1 MARLV
6 FPALKAALL
15 LGCVT
20 GAHGAVIS
28 DGSDG
33 AFVAVAGSNVID
45 LTLPGREDGI
55 LNFTT
60 ITIPANATVSFK
72 RNALNTPVF
81 MAATGNIDLLGTVN
95 VSAGGNLA
103 GPGGGEGGSAGLGD
117 VNCTAAECRLATGGG
132 GVLGGNAGPNAD
144 AGGIKSTPGYAGS
157 GGGMATAGLAA
168 DPSRFSRSAPPTA
181 ALSQLPAPLVG
192 GSGGGGGGGW
202 MFFGVE
208 LGGGA
213 GGDGG
218 GAIQFS
224 TLADILFG
232 GTVLANGANGSYAFT
247 NSGGTGGPG
256 GGGSGGNVQMVADH
270 ITVQDSAAVQAVGG
284 WGGCLGTETCD
295 ANRPAFSKLNNGG
308 LGFFDLTA
316 RTVTL
321 SDAADIQAVL
331 AVHAV
336 PLPSAWLMLAPGV
349 LLTGMMRRR
358 ST

>member
-1 MARLV
+1 MPRRTC
-6 FPALKAALL
+6 PALTAALL
-15 LGCVT
+15 ALCVS
-20 GAHGAVIS
+20 GVHAAVIS

-33 AFVAVAGSNVID
+33 AFVAVAGANVID

-72 RNALNTPVF
+72 RNGLNTPVF
-81 MAATGNIDLLGTVN
+81 MAATGNINILGTVN
-95 VSAGGNLA
+95 VSASGTLA

-117 VNCTAAECRLATGGG
+117 VNCAAVECRLATNGG
-132 GVLGGNAGPNAD
+132 GVLGGHAGPNAD

-157 GGGMATAGLAA
+157 GGGMASAGLAA
-168 DPSRFSRSAPPTA
+168 DPNRFSRSAPPTA

-208 LGGGA
+208 LAGGA

-232 GTVLANGANGSYAFT
+232 GTILANGANGDPAFT

-256 GGGSGGNVQMVADH
+256 GGGSGGNVQMVADD
-270 ITVQDSAAVQAVGG
+270 IMVLDSAVVQAIGG

-295 ANRPAFSKLNNGG
+295 RNRPALSKLNNGG

-321 SDAADIQAVL
+321 GAAADIQAVL
-331 AVHAV
+331 AVHPV
-336 PLPSAWLMLAPGV
+336 PLPSALLLLTPG
-349 LLTGMMRRR
+349 LLVTGMMRKRLG
-358 ST
+358 